1 MVKGTLPVWMA
12 ILIFGF
18 TFAALFG
25 FINHYVPKEQKEKAK
40 MVKNDSSPGV
50 DFFIE
55 YNTRVSQL
63 WYVFVGLV
71 VSGASLIAFIMEDF
85 DVIEEKIAASGA
97 VGFFATIIILI
108 LALIFVTFLVT
119 AIACLGET
127 FAIEET
133 KDHYWRAYGAIAQ
146 YPKRKDSLK

>member
-71 VSGASLIAFIMEDF
+71 VSGASMIAFIMEDF

-108 LALIFVTFLVT
+108 LALVFVAFIVT

-133 KDHYWRAYGAIAQ
+133 KDHYWRAYSVVAVSK
-146 YPKRKDSLK
+146 KRE